1 MRINVNLATNRLQ
14 LETFVGGNLY
24 SSVTYTNIV
33 AVSDGKDVNR
43 LVTAPTPSGPP
54 TTTTT
59 KDDFIVR
66 LHLADQK
73 HVDLPLAYIENQPG
87 WTNDQAGYEQAEEDI
102 YAAFPTGGG
111 GGSGTVTSVNVSGGT
126 TGFSFTGGPI
136 TTSGTITMSGSPVV
150 PINTGN
156 TLWVDVDFGD
166 DGTGTANRQDLPY
179 ATVMA
184 ALANASEAD
193 TIIVRPGITGEAVT
207 DADGP
212 SVAYIYM
219 EPGASILSLSIN
231 DAGSAWEVVG
241 GIISKDVTMD
251 TSSGNSLVL
260 QTVSIGAD
268 VECNSFGAILLRECL
283 ISGSATAEN
292 AGSLEFRNCQ
302 VGGTT
307 TSSGGTI
314 SSYNT
319 VHLSDATV
327 DTGGTMQGFA
337 SEIGGLVTDDPVTGD
352 FWDGV
357 AGGENTVATGRDDG
371 RWGWVAQPLQY
382 KFHGDGGA
390 ATGTVAKNTYPT
402 TFTVTNPAAGDYRFT
417 ADAGTPFTAKKT
429 FVSVMPID
437 GSTPLGWKLED
448 LQTNQVR
455 LLFYDT
461 TSGSATDPNPG
472 YTITIE
478 TVP

>member
-241 GIISKDVTMD
+241 GIISTDVTMD

-283 ISGSATAEN
+283 ISGSATAKN

-357 AGGENTVATGRDDG
+357 AGSSGRVPVLLDDG
-371 RWGWVAQPLQY
+371 RWQWSPSNLPKVYVFL
-382 KFHGDGGA
+382 GDGGA
-390 ATGTVAKNTYPT
+390 NTGTIIRDDFGTITVANSSTGEYRFSAPVG
-402 TFTVTNPAAGDYRFT
+402 TFTTGKTYISVQNCSNSSHPLMTNCEPT
-417 ADAGTPFTAKKT
+417 ADDRCYVT
-429 FVSVMPID
+429 FMDATIAFADPI
-437 GSTPLGWKLED
+437 KYF
-448 LQTNQVR
+448 VK
-455 LLFYDT
+455 
-461 TSGSATDPNPG
+461 
-472 YTITIE
+472 IE
-478 TVP
+478 VYP